1 MQYSVLALV
10 TLFAAVMAS
19 RKSLPLGLVARD
31 TTHRWIYT
39 EGLVINKYGFRVLA
53 AKRQAAAAA
62 GQPTVQDAA
71 MTNQAGQVVPF
82 DSANVYL
89 DSVAKG
95 L

>member
-10 TLFAAVMAS
+10 TLVAAVMAS
-19 RKSLPLGLVARD
+19 PS
-31 TTHRWIYT
+31 
-39 EGLVINKYGFRVLA
+39 
-53 AKRQAAAAA
+53 KRQAAAAG

-71 MTNQAGQVVPF
+71 MTNQAGEVIAF